1 MKQPF
6 MKATASSVKVTA
18 SVRSSEAKAVGGGT
32 IPPLCN
38 GHKLYNKTAST
49 ANYVPDIPPVH

>member
-38 GHKLYNKTAST
+38 GHKLYEQNGLKS
-49 ANYVPDIPPVH
+49 

>member
-18 SVRSSEAKAVGGGT
+18 SVRSSEAKAGGGT

-38 GHKLYNKTAST
+38 GHKLYEQNGLKS
-49 ANYVPDIPPVH
+49 